1 MTAGTAL
8 TSGHALRSARR
19 HALAGAVVL
28 VVLVGGL
35 GGWAAAT
42 HIAGAVIASGVV
54 AVDTDVK
61 KVQHPTGGVVGDLR
75 VRDGDA
81 VKAGQVVVR
90 LDDTVTRA
98 NLAIVVKSLD
108 ELVAREARLEA
119 ERDGADKPMF
129 PQSLIARADEP
140 EIARLMT
147 GELRLFEL
155 RKSARQGQKDQLH
168 EQVAQ
173 LREQIQGL
181 LGQAESKMRE
191 IALVHTERDSVQDLW
206 TKNLVPLSRITSL
219 EREAARLDGESNQ
232 LVASVA
238 EAKGKISETELKII
252 QIDQDL
258 RSDVAKEL
266 REIQGKMAEL
276 GERKITA
283 EDQLTHI
290 DIRAPQDGFVHELS
304 VHTIGGVISP
314 GEQIMLIVP
323 DHDDLTVQAKVD
335 PRDINQ
341 LYLGQSATL
350 KFPAFDARTTPD
362 INGAVATIS
371 ADTTQDENTGASF
384 YQIRIRLPPEEVARL
399 DKNRLVPGMPVEVF
413 VQTSPRTAMSYFVK
427 PLRDQIAKAFREK

>member
-1 MTAGTAL
+1 VL
-8 TSGHALRSARR
+8 
-19 HALAGAVVL
+19 L
-28 VVLVGGL
+28 VVAGGF
-35 GGWAAAT
+35 GGWAALT
-42 HIAGAVIASGVV
+42 QIAGAVIAPGVV

-108 ELVAREARLEA
+108 ELYAREARLEA
-119 ERDGADKPMF
+119 ERDGADRPVF
-129 PQSLIARADEP
+129 PQSLIARADDP

-147 GELRLFEL
+147 GELRLFDL
-155 RKSARQGQKDQLH
+155 RRTSRQGQKDQLR

-173 LREQIQGL
+173 LNEQIHGL
-181 LGQAESKMRE
+181 LGQAESTRRQ
-191 IALVHTERDSVQDLW
+191 ITLVHTERDSVQDLW
-206 TKNLVPLSRITSL
+206 QKNLVPLSRITSL

-252 QIDQDL
+252 QVDQDL

-266 REIQGKMAEL
+266 REIQGKIAEL
-276 GERKITA
+276 DERKVTA
-283 EDQLTHI
+283 EDQLKHI

-304 VHTIGGVISP
+304 VHTAGEVISP
-314 GEQIMLIVP
+314 GDKIMLIVP
-323 DHDDLTVQAKVD
+323 DHDALMVEAKVD
-335 PRDINQ
+335 PRDIDE
-341 LYLGQSATL
+341 LTPGQIARLRFS
-350 KFPAFDARTTPD
+350 AFDARTTPE
-362 INGAVATIS
+362 INGTVATIA
-371 ADTTQDENTGASF
+371 ADTTQDQKTGTSY
-384 YQIRIRLPPEEVARL
+384 YQIRVRLPPEEVVRL
-399 DKNRLVPGMPVEVF
+399 GKDKLVPGMPVEVF
-413 VQTSPRTAMSYFVK
+413 VETRTRTAMSYLVK

>member
-1 MTAGTAL
+1 MSVVSLPA
-8 TSGHALRSARR
+8 SRHALRSARH
-19 HALAGAVVL
+19 HALAGAIVL
-28 VVLVGGL
+28 LVLAGGF
-35 GGWAAAT
+35 GGWAAMT
-42 HIAGAVIASGVV
+42 QIAGAVIAPGVV

-81 VKAGQVVVR
+81 VKAGQIVVR

-108 ELVAREARLEA
+108 ELYAREERLKA
-119 ERDGADKPMF
+119 ERDGTDKPVF
-129 PQSLIARADEP
+129 PQSLITRADDP

-155 RKSARQGQKDQLH
+155 RNTSRQGQKGQLR

-173 LREQIQGL
+173 LNEQIHGF
-181 LGQAESKMRE
+181 LGQADATKRQ

-206 TKNLVPLSRITSL
+206 QKNLVPLSRITSL

-238 EAKGKISETELKII
+238 EAKGKISETQLKII
-252 QIDQDL
+252 QVDQDL

-266 REIQGKMAEL
+266 RDIQGKMAEL
-276 GERKITA
+276 DERKIAA
-283 EDQLTHI
+283 EDQLKHI

-304 VHTIGGVISP
+304 VHTAGEVISP
-314 GEQIMLIVP
+314 GDPIMLIVP
-323 DHDDLTVQAKVD
+323 DHDALMVEAKVD
-335 PRDINQ
+335 PRNIDELTPGQ
-341 LYLGQSATL
+341 LARLRFS
-350 KFPAFDARTTPD
+350 AFDARTTPEID
-362 INGAVATIS
+362 GTVATIA
-371 ADTTQDENTGASF
+371 ADTTQDQKTGTSY
-384 YQIRIRLPPEEVARL
+384 YQIRVRLPSEEVARL
-399 DKNRLVPGMPVEVF
+399 GKDRLVPGMPVEVF
-413 VQTSPRTAMSYFVK
+413 VETRTRTAMSYLVK